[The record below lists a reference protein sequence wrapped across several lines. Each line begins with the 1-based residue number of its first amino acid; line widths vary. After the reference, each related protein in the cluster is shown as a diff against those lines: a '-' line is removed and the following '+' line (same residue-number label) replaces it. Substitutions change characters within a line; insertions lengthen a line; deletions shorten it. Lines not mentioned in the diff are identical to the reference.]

1 MLAPAP
7 PPLVETCI
15 SRRTVLATR
24 RHGPVLR
31 PPMANDRVS
40 RRSVLQGVVPPLRA
54 DALGCRR
61 TLDDVNAFV
70 RMGQPPTEIVPGLY
84 LGNEGN
90 ASDVACQR
98 ARRADGTDAVGCD
111 LFVFCLLLVF
121 VASLG
126 ASDFAAYLSSHH
138 HLRARCAASPCL
150 VRLASRSWGCRLCS
164 TSAPTWWTQATGMAW
179 LVGLGRR
186 TWKRT
191 RVKSRRHQARARAK
205 CARMQS
211 GR

>member
-1 MLAPAP
+1 MQTAFSSLAASLRRSGRAAPAYARGTRP
-7 PPLVETCI
+7 
-15 SRRTVLATR
+15 RTAT
-24 RHGPVLR
+24 
-31 PPMANDRVS
+31 AS
-40 RRSVLQGVVPPLRA
+40 
-54 DALGCRR
+54 LGCRR

-126 ASDFAAYLSSHH
+126 ASDLQRISH
-138 HLRARCAASPCL
+138 RIIIS
-150 VRLASRSWGCRLCS
+150 VRIRL
-164 TSAPTWWTQATGMAW
+164 TP
-179 LVGLGRR
+179 
-186 TWKRT
+186 
-191 RVKSRRHQARARAK
+191 
-205 CARMQS
+205 
-211 GR
+211 